1 MLSTGI
7 PTIYSYPME
16 RKLQTC
22 RSLDMSN
29 LMTSTL
35 DKKSS
40 TGLYKAQLFHLQMK
54 VTMLTIYIF
63 YCSINMWILLLKRV
77 SFILL
82 PTCMHAKSLQ
92 SCLTLCKPIDHS
104 PPGSSAHG
112 ILQARTLEW
121 VAIPSSRGSSQLRDR
136 THISYVSALAGRFFT
151 TSAIWED
158 YRPAPPPPP
167 GFLFHQ

>member
-77 SFILL
+77 SIILL

-121 VAIPSSRGSSQLRDR
+121 VAIPSPSMYSRLRDR
-136 THISYVSALAGRFFT
+136 TCVSFIAGRFFT
-151 TSAIWED
+151 HWATSEVLQI
-158 YRPAPPPPP
+158 
-167 GFLFHQ
+167 HS